1 MKWGKCKEVEPLP
14 QAGHPGTLSSLVPA
28 ACGHWA
34 KPSPTY
40 SVHPSP
46 NPDPRDRCR
55 GRGGSFSTTMVC
67 SSNDSHQGLLLQEM
81 EGKETFIC
89 PPQHNVGTAIGA
101 AQMECGGGGGVVAG
115 GREGREGMEGSW
127 FSFQAW
133 RLLPK
138 EARGRTFVYL
148 CVHPTP

>member
-46 NPDPRDRCR
+46 NPDPRDGCH
-55 GRGGSFSTTMVC
+55 GRGGSFSSTMIC

-89 PPQHNVGTAIGA
+89 PLSTMWALPSERHKWS
-101 AQMECGGGGGVVAG
+101 VAG
-115 GREGREGMEGSW
+115 GGEGRERERREGGW

-133 RLLPK
+133 RLLPE